1 MEQGNKLLRAVRKNA
16 EMGLGTIPEVLEV
29 TGDPAL
35 RETLRRQLREYEDIS
50 GQAEQLLDRRG
61 CDAGD
66 NSEMRDFMSGV
77 MVKVKTLADRSA
89 SHIAE
94 MMIQGS
100 TMGTIQITRHL
111 HSCREADR
119 EACDLAH
126 RLLETEENNIR
137 QLKRYL

>member
-61 CDAGD
+61 CDADD

-119 EACDLAH
+119 EACWRRRRTIYAS
-126 RLLETEENNIR
+126 
-137 QLKRYL
+137 

>member
-50 GQAEQLLDRRG
+50 SQAEQLLDRRG
-61 CDAGD
+61 CDADD

-100 TMGTIQITRHL
+100 TMGTIQIARHL

-119 EACDLAH
+119 EASDLAN